1 MVRSNTLRSFI
12 GILAGILLA
21 HWAQES
27 VNAANYNIF
36 SGQSIQTKINSA
48 TNGDTITIFAGLYS
62 ENLTI
67 SGKDVR
73 LVRPSSQSVSLSGNI
88 TFSGL
93 SNAYTF
99 NDFIWGGM
107 TDKNLTITNCPKFT
121 LSGIRSTGGNLVF
134 EGANTG
140 AKVFDVTL
148 GNGSVSVN
156 NGSTIDFARC
166 TVTGNV
172 TAGSALNRISFTR
185 SIVTESFDSSA
196 SNTFVAYSSLRWFR
210 QRSSGKATLIGNTI
224 NERSA
229 GGGNTVEVHDSSTVT
244 AMNNI
249 IRDGSADN
257 HNAAF
262 YVRGAA
268 SLSALNNILFNYSG
282 QPWYSD
288 RGFIFEANRST
299 VSQISSNIGY
309 AIQDEFL
316 YGSFNYIN
324 AFNNL
329 SATGS
334 GGGVYLAS
342 HLTTDP
348 AFVDTTNFVLGPT
361 SPARNAGDPDPR
373 FNDIDG
379 TRNDM
384 GIYGGPFY
392 DPDGR
397 TGSKPVVLN
406 AELDNT
412 QFVRGELSTVKLKAT
427 GAATGSP

>member
-1 MVRSNTLRSFI
+1 MFRINTLRPFI
-12 GILAGILLA
+12 GMVAGIFLA
-21 HWAQES
+21 YWAQES
-27 VNAANYNIF
+27 AHAANYNIF

-48 TNGDTITIFAGLYS
+48 TNGDTITIYAGLYS

-73 LVRPSSQSVSLSGNI
+73 LLRPASQSVSLSGNI
-88 TFSGL
+88 TFSGITTP
-93 SNAYTF
+93 YTF
-99 NDFIWGGM
+99 SGFTIGGM
-107 TDKNLTITNCPKFT
+107 TDKTLTIENCPKMSVYAVT
-121 LSGIRSTGGNLVF
+121 MPAGN
-134 EGANTG
+134 
-140 AKVFDVTL
+140 
-148 GNGSVSVN
+148 VSVT
-156 NGSTIDFARC
+156 GSNTTADFARC
-166 TVTGNV
+166 TITGNV
-172 TAGSALNRISFTR
+172 TVGSAVQRVSFTR
-185 SIVTESFDSSA
+185 STVTETFESSA
-196 SNTFVAYSSLRWFR
+196 SNTLVSYSSLRWFR
-210 QRSSGKATLIGNTI
+210 QRASGKAVLIGNTI
-224 NERSA
+224 NEKFVS
-229 GGGNTVEVHDSSTVT
+229 GGNTIEV
-244 AMNNI
+244 
-249 IRDGSADN
+249 RD
-257 HNAAF
+257 AALL
-262 YVRGAA
+262 A
-268 SLSALNNILFNYSG
+268 ALNNVVRDGANNDNYYENHAFLVAPGATLAAHNNVIFNYSG
-282 QPWYSD
+282 RVGD
-288 RGFIFEANRST
+288 RGFYFEANRST

-309 AIQDEFL
+309 LIQDEFL

-334 GGGVYLAS
+334 GGGVYLTS
-342 HLTTDP
+342 HISSDP
-348 AFVDTTNFVLGPT
+348 VFVDTNNFVLGPT

-397 TGSKPVVLN
+397 TGVKPVVLN

>member
-1 MVRSNTLRSFI
+1 MVRSNTLRLFI
-12 GILAGILLA
+12 GMLAGILLA
-21 HWAQES
+21 QWVQES
-27 VNAANYNIF
+27 ACAANYNIF

-48 TNGDTITIFAGLYS
+48 TNGDTITIYAGLYS

-73 LVRPSSQSVSLSGNI
+73 LLRPASQSVSLSGNI
-88 TFSGL
+88 TFSGIT
-93 SNAYTF
+93 NPYTF
-99 NDFIWGGM
+99 SGFTIGGM
-107 TDKNLTITNCPKFT
+107 TDKTLTIENCPKMSVYAVT
-121 LSGIRSTGGNLVF
+121 MPAGN
-134 EGANTG
+134 
-140 AKVFDVTL
+140 
-148 GNGSVSVN
+148 VSVT
-156 NGSTIDFARC
+156 GSNTTVDFARC
-166 TVTGNV
+166 TITGNV
-172 TAGSALNRISFTR
+172 TVSTGAERISIVR
-185 SIVTESFDSSA
+185 STVTESLDSSA
-196 SNTFVAYSSLRWFR
+196 KETLVAYSTLRWFR
-210 QRSSGKATLIGNTI
+210 QRSTGQAILIGNTL
-224 NERSA
+224 NERGA
-229 GGGNTVEVHDSSTVT
+229 ENGRTVEIYESATVM
-244 AMNNI
+244 ALNNI
-249 IRDGSADN
+249 IRDGANGAWYQSDTSA
-257 HNAAF
+257 F
-262 YVRGAA
+262 WVGGGA
-268 SLSALNNILFNYSG
+268 SLTAFNNVIFNYSG
-282 QPWYSD
+282 YRGD
-288 RGFIFEANRST
+288 RGFYFDPNRST

-309 AIQDEFL
+309 SIQDEFL

-329 SATGS
+329 SSTGS

-348 AFVDTTNFVLGPT
+348 AFVDTTDFVLGPT

-384 GIYGGPFY
+384 GIFGGPFY

-397 TGSKPVVLN
+397 SGTKPIVLK

>member
-1 MVRSNTLRSFI
+1 MVRSNTLRLFI
-12 GILAGILLA
+12 GMLAGILLA
-21 HWAQES
+21 QWVQES
-27 VNAANYNIF
+27 ACAANYNIF

-48 TNGDTITIFAGLYS
+48 TNGDTITIYAGLYS

-73 LVRPSSQSVSLSGNI
+73 LLRPASQSVSLSGNI
-88 TFSGL
+88 TFSGIT
-93 SNAYTF
+93 NPYTF
-99 NDFIWGGM
+99 SGFTIGGM
-107 TDKNLTITNCPKFT
+107 ADKTLTIENCPKMSVYAVT
-121 LSGIRSTGGNLVF
+121 MPAGN
-134 EGANTG
+134 
-140 AKVFDVTL
+140 
-148 GNGSVSVN
+148 VSVT
-156 NGSTIDFARC
+156 GSNTSADFARC
-166 TVTGNV
+166 TITGNV
-172 TAGSALNRISFTR
+172 TVGSTVQRFSFTR
-185 SIVTESFDSSA
+185 STVTETLDTSA
-196 SNTFVAYSSLRWFR
+196 SNGLVAYSTLRWFR
-210 QRSSGKATLIGNTI
+210 QRGSGKAVLIGNTI

-229 GGGNTVEVHDSSTVT
+229 AGGNTIEVHETSTL
-244 AMNNI
+244 A
-249 IRDGSADN
+249 
-257 HNAAF
+257 
-262 YVRGAA
+262 
-268 SLSALNNILFNYSG
+268 ALNNIVRDGGANTYNNNYAFWIGSGATLASFNNIIFNYSG
-282 QPWYSD
+282 RYTD
-288 RGFIFEANRST
+288 RGYTFDPNRST

-309 AIQDEFL
+309 SIEDEFL
-316 YGSFNYIN
+316 YGPFNYIN

-329 SATGS
+329 SGTGS
-334 GGGVYLAS
+334 GGGVYLAT

-348 AFVDTTNFVLGPT
+348 VFVDTTDFVLGPN

>member
-1 MVRSNTLRSFI
+1 MFRINTLRPFI
-12 GILAGILLA
+12 RMVAVILLA
-21 HWAQES
+21 HWAQEDAH
-27 VNAANYNIF
+27 AANYNIF

-48 TNGDTITIFAGLYS
+48 TNGDTITIYAGLYS

-73 LVRPSSQSVSLSGNI
+73 LLRPASQSVSLSGNI
-88 TFSGL
+88 TFSGITTP
-93 SNAYTF
+93 YTF
-99 NDFIWGGM
+99 SGFTIGGM
-107 TDKNLTITNCPKFT
+107 TDKTLTIENCPKMSVYAVT
-121 LSGIRSTGGNLVF
+121 MPAGN
-134 EGANTG
+134 
-140 AKVFDVTL
+140 
-148 GNGSVSVN
+148 VSVT
-156 NGSTIDFARC
+156 GSNTTADFARC
-166 TVTGNV
+166 TITGNV
-172 TAGSALNRISFTR
+172 TVGSSVQRFSFTR
-185 SIVTESFDSSA
+185 STVTETLDTSA
-196 SNTFVAYSSLRWFR
+196 SNGLVAYSNLRWFR
-210 QRSSGKATLIGNTI
+210 QRGSGKAVLIGNTI

-229 GGGNTVEVHDSSTVT
+229 TGGNTIEVRDTSTLAALNNVIRDGAAGGWSENHAFYVYPGATLSSL
-244 AMNNI
+244 NNI
-249 IRDGSADN
+249 I
-257 HNAAF
+257 
-262 YVRGAA
+262 Y
-268 SLSALNNILFNYSG
+268 NYSG
-282 QPWYSD
+282 NYAD
-288 RGFIFEANRST
+288 RGFLFEVNRST

-309 AIQDEFL
+309 SIQDEFL
-316 YGSFNYIN
+316 YGPFNYIN

-329 SATGS
+329 SGTGS

-342 HLTTDP
+342 HLTADP
-348 AFVDTTNFVLGPT
+348 VFVDTTDFVLGPT

-397 TGSKPVVLN
+397 TGVKPVVLN

>member
-12 GILAGILLA
+12 GMLAGVLLA
-21 HWAQES
+21 HWVQES
-27 VNAANYNIF
+27 AFAANYNIF

-48 TNGDTITIFAGLYS
+48 TNGDTITIYAGLYS

-73 LVRPSSQSVSLSGNI
+73 LLRPASQSVSLSGNI
-88 TFSGL
+88 TFSGIT
-93 SNAYTF
+93 NPYTF
-99 NDFIWGGM
+99 SGFTIGGM
-107 TDKNLTITNCPKFT
+107 ADKTLTIENCPKMSVYAVT
-121 LSGIRSTGGNLVF
+121 MPAGN
-134 EGANTG
+134 
-140 AKVFDVTL
+140 
-148 GNGSVSVN
+148 VSVT
-156 NGSTIDFARC
+156 GSNTSADFARC
-166 TVTGNV
+166 TITGNV
-172 TAGSALNRISFTR
+172 TVGSTVQRFSFTR
-185 SIVTESFDSSA
+185 STVTEALDTGA
-196 SNTFVAYSSLRWFR
+196 SNGLVAYSNLRWFR
-210 QRSSGKATLIGNTI
+210 QRGSGKAVLIGSTI

-229 GGGNTVEVHDSSTVT
+229 TGGNTIEVRDTST
-244 AMNNI
+244 
-249 IRDGSADN
+249 
-257 HNAAF
+257 
-262 YVRGAA
+262 
-268 SLSALNNILFNYSG
+268 LSALNNVIRDGAAGGWSENHAFYVYPGATLSSLNNIICNYSG
-282 QPWYSD
+282 NYAD
-288 RGFIFEANRST
+288 RGFLFEVNRAT
-299 VSQISSNIGY
+299 VSQISSNIGFS
-309 AIQDEFL
+309 IQDEFL
-316 YGSFNYIN
+316 YGPFNYIN

-329 SATGS
+329 SGTGS
-334 GGGVYLAS
+334 GGGVYLAA
-342 HLTTDP
+342 HLTADP
-348 AFVDTTNFVLGPT
+348 VFVDTTDFVLGPT

>member
-1 MVRSNTLRSFI
+1 MVRRETLRSLF
-12 GILAGILLA
+12 GIVAAILLA
-21 HWAQES
+21 QGVQES
-27 VNAANYNIF
+27 ACAANYNIF

-48 TNGDTITIFAGLYS
+48 TNGDTITIYAGLYS

-73 LVRPSSQSVSLSGNI
+73 LLRPASQSVSLSGNI
-88 TFSGL
+88 TFSGIT
-93 SNAYTF
+93 NPYTF
-99 NDFIWGGM
+99 SGFTIGGM
-107 TDKNLTITNCPKFT
+107 ADKTLTIENCPKMSVYAVT
-121 LSGIRSTGGNLVF
+121 MPAGN
-134 EGANTG
+134 
-140 AKVFDVTL
+140 
-148 GNGSVSVN
+148 VSVT
-156 NGSTIDFARC
+156 GSNTSADFVRC
-166 TVTGNV
+166 TITGNV
-172 TAGSALNRISFTR
+172 TVGSTVQRFSFTR
-185 SIVTESFDSSA
+185 STVTETLDTGA
-196 SNTFVAYSSLRWFR
+196 GNALVAYSNLRWFR
-210 QRSSGKATLIGNTI
+210 QRGSGKAVLIGNTI
-224 NERSA
+224 NERFA
-229 GGGNTVEVHDSSTVT
+229 QGGNTIEVYET
-244 AMNNI
+244 ATL
-249 IRDGSADN
+249 A
-257 HNAAF
+257 
-262 YVRGAA
+262 
-268 SLSALNNILFNYSG
+268 ALNNIVRDGSYNTSAENQAFFIGSGATLFAYNNVINNYIG
-282 QPWYSD
+282 TWAGD
-288 RGFIFEANRST
+288 RGFIFGANRST

-309 AIQDEFL
+309 SIQDEFL

-329 SATGS
+329 SSTGS

-342 HLTTDP
+342 HLTSDP
-348 AFVDTTNFVLGPT
+348 AFVDTTDFVLGPT